1 MNILTTIP
9 DSSIPAWQAVVDKF
23 NTGSGKP
30 AVTIEQFA
38 QIFRDEET
46 TRYVA
51 AKVDADKLAMAANE
65 RLMALGAAVMAQP
78 DKLPAIEAA
87 VDQILSKP

>member
-1 MNILTTIP
+1 MNILTIIP
-9 DSSIPAWQAVVDKF
+9 DESLPAWQAVVDKF
-23 NTGSGKP
+23 NAGSGKP

-46 TRYVA
+46 ARYVA
-51 AKVDADKLAMAANE
+51 AKADADKLAMAANE

-78 DKLPAIEAA
+78 DKLDAVEAA
-87 VDQILSKP
+87 VETILKS